1 LTYDL
6 GLPFLLVPNKIRPGD
21 NPDDLV
27 CPINDHNCRIN
38 DLAFLQRRTPFW
50 ARGATS
56 FSILDEERLI
66 GFLQL

>member
-1 LTYDL
+1 MPDQ
-6 GLPFLLVPNKIRPGD
+6 IRPGD
-21 NPDDLV
+21 NPHDLV
-27 CPINDHNCRIN
+27 CSINDHNCRIN